1 MTSHPEQERSSGSS
15 LQIALSNAIV
25 GCLREYTGRGPTRA
39 RTTIRDNIV
48 LVILE
53 QTLTKGEQS
62 LVANGRG
69 DRVLA
74 LRQEYQA
81 AMREESSAMVAE
93 LTGCEVIAMM
103 SANHIDPDLGAEI
116 YILDRAPD
124 PWASPDARGTAPS
137 LRRPAS
143 IGGRS
148 RDRGEFGER
157 EDAFA

>member
-1 MTSHPEQERSSGSS
+1 MHAIIETGGKQYRVTAGDLVRVEKLPGEVGSEIELPVKAS
-15 LQIALSNAIV
+15 FKEGGELAPGGKVKA
-25 GCLREYTGRGPTRA
+25 
-39 RTTIRDNIV
+39 TI
-48 LVILE
+48 
-53 QTLTKGEQS
+53 
-62 LVANGRG
+62 VANGRG

>member
-1 MTSHPEQERSSGSS
+1 MTSNPEQERSSGSS

-39 RTTIRDNIV
+39 RTKIRDNIV
-48 LVILE
+48 LVMLE

-62 LVANGRG
+62 LVAKGRG

-81 AMREESSAMVAE
+81 AMREESSTMVAE
-93 LTGCEVIAMM
+93 LTGRKVIAMM

-116 YILDRAPD
+116 YILDGAPH
-124 PWASPDARGTAPS
+124 
-137 LRRPAS
+137 PAHTP
-143 IGGRS
+143 GH
-148 RDRGEFGER
+148 EER
-157 EDAFA
+157 HPA